1 MNTARLGRR
10 FRRLGETN
18 SCFDLCRCADLFCR
32 LGKLNSQVL
41 SYRAPGPTRLTHPLG
56 PMTRAS
62 VGVLL
67 TAPSTAR
74 ADVGRS
80 ARAWALRD
88 RTAIAQRRVPRCG
101 SPDRA
106 AGAFSAPAPALPAQH
121 LEECCSARRSLGDG
135 LAMAPRSS
143 LGETRLL
150 CRSQA
155 RCSRFF
161 SVSISAAYLPPVV
174 VTEGC

>member
-1 MNTARLGRR
+1 M
-10 FRRLGETN
+10 
-18 SCFDLCRCADLFCR
+18 
-32 LGKLNSQVL
+32 L
-41 SYRAPGPTRLTHPLG
+41 SHRAPRSTRTAHALGPTTG
-56 PMTRAS
+56 AAA
-62 VGVLL
+62 GVLL

-106 AGAFSAPAPALPAQH
+106 AGAFSAPSSTLPAQH
-121 LEECCSARRSLGDG
+121 LEERCTAPRSLGDG

-143 LGETRLL
+143 LGGTRLL

-155 RCSRFF
+155 RCSRFVF
-161 SVSISAAYLPPVV
+161 GSTSAAYLPPVV
-174 VTEGC
+174 VTGGVLNQQKLRNGVFSTQNNL